1 MFQLIRHYSPEYRH
15 YTGKLLL
22 ALLAM
27 VMVAGS
33 SAAIAWMMKPLLD
46 DIFVNKNMQM
56 LYVLPVFILLAYLV
70 KGTGSY
76 VQNTTMS
83 FVGQDIVRKV
93 RDRLLGHMLHLDLAF
108 FYRHHSGELISR
120 ITSDIGRIQGAV
132 SGHLA
137 TLIRESFTAVAL
149 IGVVIYQSP
158 ELAFISLVAIPA
170 AYLPVD
176 LISRRLRRIA
186 HASQARNADLT
197 ANLSEMFSNV
207 EAIKAYHTED
217 FEADRFARANLACQ
231 DVNMK
236 SVKIGGLVTP
246 VMEFFSSISG
256 ALVIAI
262 GGKQVID
269 GELTIGAFFSFLT
282 ALFMA
287 VDPIRR
293 LTQTYAQFQEA
304 IAAHD
309 RIQTMLT
316 LAPEVK
322 SGDQTLSRVEAVAFD
337 AASLSYADK
346 PALREVSLEVRRGEI
361 IALVGGSGGG
371 KSSIASLLL
380 RFFDADSGRILVN
393 GQDLR
398 DYSLTSVRS
407 RIAIVTQRVH
417 IFNDS
422 IAANVAYGSAIDEAR
437 VVAALEKAN
446 LWAHIASLPE
456 GIHSVLNEAGSN
468 LSGGQRQRIAIAR
481 ALYREPDVLIL
492 DEATSALDN
501 QSEAA
506 ILASI
511 RTLAPDIITVVI
523 AHRRKSVEIAD
534 RIYLIQD
541 GIVLCHGSQAG
552 LMRDCLH
559 FRDLY
564 Q

>member
-46 DIFVNKNMQM
+46 DIFVNKNVQM

-93 RDRLLGHMLHLDLAF
+93 RDRLLSHMLHLDLAF

-120 ITSDIGRIQGAV
+120 ITGDIGRIQGAV

-137 TLIRESFTAVAL
+137 TLIRESLTAVAL

-158 ELAFISLVAIPA
+158 KLAFISLVAIPA
-170 AYLPVD
+170 AYVPVD

-186 HASQARNADLT
+186 HASQARNAELT

-236 SVKIGGLVTP
+236 SVKIGGLVIP

-262 GGKQVID
+262 GGQQVID

-282 ALFMA
+282 ALFME
-287 VDPIRR
+287 IGR
-293 LTQTYAQFQEA
+293 
-304 IAAHD
+304 AH
-309 RIQTMLT
+309 
-316 LAPEVK
+316 V
-322 SGDQTLSRVEAVAFD
+322 
-337 AASLSYADK
+337 
-346 PALREVSLEVRRGEI
+346 
-361 IALVGGSGGG
+361 
-371 KSSIASLLL
+371 
-380 RFFDADSGRILVN
+380 
-393 GQDLR
+393 
-398 DYSLTSVRS
+398 
-407 RIAIVTQRVH
+407 
-417 IFNDS
+417 
-422 IAANVAYGSAIDEAR
+422 
-437 VVAALEKAN
+437 
-446 LWAHIASLPE
+446 
-456 GIHSVLNEAGSN
+456 
-468 LSGGQRQRIAIAR
+468 
-481 ALYREPDVLIL
+481 
-492 DEATSALDN
+492 
-501 QSEAA
+501 
-506 ILASI
+506 
-511 RTLAPDIITVVI
+511 
-523 AHRRKSVEIAD
+523 
-534 RIYLIQD
+534 
-541 GIVLCHGSQAG
+541 
-552 LMRDCLH
+552 
-559 FRDLY
+559 
-564 Q
+564 